1 MAISLALLLLAGLFA
16 AHLFQKIEL
25 PGLLGMVAVG
35 TLFGPYFLNILHPTL
50 LEISPDLRMTALVI
64 LLLRAG
70 LNLQRTALLRVGW
83 VALLMA
89 VVPVTL
95 EGAVI
100 TGLVSLLFSTPI
112 LESLLFASVVVAISP
127 AVVVPF
133 MLHFI
138 QKRWGTAQGIPTLI
152 LSAAALEVVFVI
164 VLFTLLLGIQ
174 GDRGLL
180 SLWQLLKI
188 PESLCL
194 GVLAGLLFGW
204 ITQVLFKR
212 CALPLTQMTLIV
224 IALSMLL
231 TGLESLLKPHLTLS
245 ALLGV
250 MTIGFVL
257 LEKDPETAQ
266 ALSQQLT
273 KIWTFA
279 EILLFV
285 LVGAQVNIPVV
296 WEAGLTG
303 VLLIILGLVAR
314 SVAVWFCVGTLSF
327 NHQERLLCV
336 VAFLPKATVPAALG
350 AIPLQH
356 GIPSGDI
363 ILAVAVLT
371 ILISAPLGSIGLRH
385 AGPRC
390 LQQEK

>member
-1 MAISLALLLLAGLFA
+1 MAISIALLLLAGLFA

-25 PGLLGMVAVG
+25 PGLLGMVIIG
-35 TLFGPYFLNILHPTL
+35 ILFGPYFLNILHPTL
-50 LEISPDLRMTALVI
+50 LAISPELRMAALTI

-70 LNLQRTALLRVGW
+70 LNLQRTVLRRVGW
-83 VALLMA
+83 IALLIA

-100 TGLVSLLFSTPI
+100 AWLVSLLFSIPM
-112 LESLLFASVVVAISP
+112 LESLLFASVVVAISL

-138 QKRWGTAQGIPTLI
+138 QNRWGTAQGIPTLI

-174 GDRGLL
+174 DGIG
-180 SLWQLLKI
+180 SSSFWQLLKI

-194 GVLAGLLFGW
+194 GVLAGLLIGW
-204 ITQVLFKR
+204 TTQVLFKR
-212 CALPLTQMTLIV
+212 CVLPLTQMTLIV

-231 TGLESLLKPHLTLS
+231 TGLENLLKPHITLS

-250 MTIGFVL
+250 MAIGFVL
-257 LEKDPETAQ
+257 LEKAPETAQ
-266 ALSQQLT
+266 AISHQLA
-273 KIWTFA
+273 KIWIFA

-296 WEAGLTG
+296 WDAGLAG
-303 VLLIILGLVAR
+303 VFLIVLGLMTR
-314 SVAVWFCVGTLSF
+314 SVAVWFCVGNLPF
-327 NHQERLLCV
+327 NDRERLLCV

-356 GIPSGDI
+356 GVPSGDI
-363 ILAVAVLT
+363 ILAVAVLS

-390 LQQEK
+390 LQKEE